1 MEDISRMESEL
12 LALTAKHDRLVKKAR
27 PIGWLDTSYAFAL
40 MVGVFVGLVGVGLVL
55 LHGVRYQSAG
65 LIGLGVASFYGLRHG
80 SESIRAYKKQE
91 LVVFGE
97 LAELTKRLRVARAME
112 LEKSS

>member
-80 SESIRAYKKQE
+80 SESIQAYKKQE
-91 LVVFGE
+91 LAVFGE
-97 LAELTKRLRVARAME
+97 LVDLTERLRMVRDAE
-112 LEKSS
+112 QEQCS